1 MIFLMEQNMNQRR
14 PGPAIFQRLLCN
26 WPAALMGS
34 MALAGAATA
43 AQDQSAIAAAT
54 GPASTL
60 YRVTNLGPGEG
71 GVFINAI
78 LVTATTPVRLSQ
90 RRPRR

>member
-71 GVFINAI
+71 GVF
-78 LVTATTPVRLSQ
+78 RGE
-90 RRPRR
+90 